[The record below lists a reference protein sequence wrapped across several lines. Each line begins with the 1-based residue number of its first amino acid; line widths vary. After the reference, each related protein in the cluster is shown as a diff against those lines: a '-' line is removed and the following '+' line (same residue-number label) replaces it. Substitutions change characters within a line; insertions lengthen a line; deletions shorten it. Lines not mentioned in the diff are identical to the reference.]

1 MTLMTDIRDICRDY
15 ILSLDEEQFELIW
28 KHYKNKIRTKPKDVE
43 DFWNRLSKNLK
54 TDEDERELAQIISL
68 CCDDK
73 NIREMF
79 RNLCEDASENEDDED
94 EESTDSDNVDEEPT
108 DDELEEEDDF

>member
-1 MTLMTDIRDICRDY
+1 MTDIRDICRDY
-15 ILSLDEEQFELIW
+15 ILSLDEEQLELIW
-28 KHYKNKIRTKPKDVE
+28 QHYKNKIRTKPKDVDE
-43 DFWNRLSKNLK
+43 LWSKLSKNLK
-54 TDEDERELAQIISL
+54 SDEDERNLAQVISL

-79 RNLCEDASENEDDED
+79 RNLCEEDDEED
-94 EESTDSDNVDEEPT
+94 EEETDSDDVDEEPT